1 MVLTIDIKDS
11 VQEIVMKCPE
21 AAEVLKGLGFD
32 QIVNPMMLKTM
43 AKFMTLP
50 KASKMKNIPMD
61 RIIDAFGEKGITV
74 ADSNSAGQ
82 VEGI

>member
-1 MVLTIDIKDS
+1 
-11 VQEIVMKCPE
+11 
-21 AAEVLKGLGFD
+21 
-32 QIVNPMMLKTM
+32 MLKTM